1 MEFDPDDFKGVIVRE
16 VLMCGGEMPVRE
28 PNIGEYMKELQAVLE
43 EPPVEG
49 TPESMRGDEI
59 DEFLENLSKKPS
71 PYETMVRNN

>member
-1 MEFDPDDFKGVIVRE
+1 MEFDPDDFQEVIDWE
-16 VLMCGGEMPVRE
+16 VLMCGGEMTVKE
-28 PNIGEYMKELQAVLE
+28 PNIQEYMKELQAVLE

-71 PYETMVRNN
+71 TYTTTKLV